1 MSQQIFKVTS
11 PNARCLLSDPVAH
24 VTLTGYS
31 DFKKMMQYR
40 LDKERALVLVS
51 AVTFEEDAPCMV
63 SVEHMQ
69 KISQD
74 DAATLTESTTV
85 EWKSVLTTPED
96 LCKEAYWAGGQE
108 YWSPEKARKVRRLQS
123 EPTSPKPSCG

>member
-1 MSQQIFKVTS
+1 MGD
-11 PNARCLLSDPVAH
+11 C
-24 VTLTGYS
+24 

-51 AVTFEEDAPCMV
+51 AVTFPEPGSASAAAEDAPCVV

-74 DAATLTESTTV
+74 DAAALTESMTV
-85 EWKSVLTTPED
+85 EWKSVLTAPED

-123 EPTSPKPSCG
+123 EPMSPLKGTVAPRCGAARV